1 MQLTNEWFFWTSAL
15 DKKTCN
21 KIKALGKDDFKPA
34 LVDKKKGTTDEERK
48 TGRKKEPGKDKKARI
63 SDVSWTNEQWAIDLI
78 WPYMLQ
84 ANEKAGWNF
93 DITGVESMQITKYKT
108 GSFYD
113 WHRDGPSDCLS
124 VYNNP
129 DNKFMHGKVRKLSMT
144 ILLNGNYQG
153 GEFQFSY
160 YNKLEN
166 KVETPDFKNAGSVIV
181 FPSFLEHQVSPV
193 TKGTRYSL
201 VAWFVGPPFK

>member
-1 MQLTNEWFFWTSAL
+1 MQLTNEWYFWTSEL

-21 KIKALGKDDFKPA
+21 KIKALGKDDFKLA
-34 LVDKKKGTTDEERK
+34 TVDTKKGTSDEERIN
-48 TGRKKEPGKDKKARI
+48 GRIEELGLDKKSRI

-84 ANEKAGWNF
+84 ANARAGWNF
-93 DITGVESMQITKYKT
+93 DITAVESMQITKYKT
-108 GSFYD
+108 GGFYT

-124 VYNNP
+124 VYKNP
-129 DNKFMHGKVRKLSMT
+129 DNKFLDGKVRKLSMT
-144 ILLNGNYQG
+144 ILLNGNYKG
-153 GEFQFSY
+153 GEFQFAN
-160 YNKLEN
+160 YNQFDCN
-166 KVETPDFKNAGSVIV
+166 TETPDFKNAGSIIV
-181 FPSFLEHQVSPV
+181 FPSFVEHQVLPV